1 MASSRH
7 RVTSPFPRSDHGLAL
22 DSGVLDERSVAKA
35 LARKG
40 KEKTPGDVI
49 DGLRN
54 GLIVGAGMWIGI
66 FLVVRIF
73 FF

>member
-1 MASSRH
+1 
-7 RVTSPFPRSDHGLAL
+7 
-22 DSGVLDERSVAKA
+22 LDERSVAKA

-40 KEKTPGDVI
+40 KEKIPGDVI